1 MLRIVI
7 GILTHRWN
15 DEGVGGG
22 KYVREYLWVQGIVL
36 GVSTGWASVADRGEE
51 MGVCIDR

>member
-36 GVSTGWASVADRGEE
+36 GVSTGWAWAADRGEE
-51 MGVCIDR
+51 VC